1 MRLPLVREGQW
12 LSPETEVTVLLRQ
25 ALGGVVGTFVLL
37 VFYLFYWVFLFLFLF
52 IILNKGAVGGRFKLH
67 L

>member
-12 LSPETEVTVLLRQ
+12 LSPETKVTVHLRQ

-37 VFYLFYWVFLFLFLF
+37 VFYLFYWCFVVFVYNL
-52 IILNKGAVGGRFKLH
+52 KSAVLGRFKLH

>member
-37 VFYLFYWVFLFLFLF
+37 VFYLFYCFFLFVYNLKQRRSRGPL
-52 IILNKGAVGGRFKLH
+52 
-67 L
+67 

>member
-12 LSPETEVTVLLRQ
+12 LSPETKVTVHLRQ

-37 VFYLFYWVFLFLFLF
+37 VFYLFYWYFVVFCL
-52 IILNKGAVGGRFKLH
+52 
-67 L
+67 